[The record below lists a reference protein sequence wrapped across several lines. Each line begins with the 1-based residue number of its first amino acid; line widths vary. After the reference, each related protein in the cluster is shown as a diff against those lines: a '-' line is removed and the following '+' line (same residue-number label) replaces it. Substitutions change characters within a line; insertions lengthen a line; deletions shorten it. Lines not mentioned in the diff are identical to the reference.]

1 MRAQRASK
9 TAQGVALLRAIESAR
24 PLEKRLVNDPYARKM
39 VNSVNLACSTAW
51 VKAGLYDLSWKGAYE
66 YVIARERYIDD
77 MLRQALQEG
86 FKQIVIL
93 GAGFDMRAFRIEG
106 MERVVVFEVDHPAT
120 QAAKRDKLR
129 KLFDPIREN
138 IRFVSID
145 FNEQTLEERLSASGY
160 DEFEK
165 TFFIWQGVT
174 MYLTPQGVDAT
185 LKFIAEHSKSGSKV
199 VFDYFTSSLM
209 HRSLS
214 IQFAR
219 IFLNMIGESLDFS
232 IEDGQLEAFLNAR
245 GFEQV
250 TDANWETLTRLYF
263 TGTGKTVAK
272 GIAIGSGTV
281 K

>member
-1 MRAQRASK
+1 MREQRASK
-9 TAQGVALLRAIESAR
+9 TAQGVALLRAIESTR
-24 PLEKRLVNDPYARKM
+24 PPEKRLIYDPYAHSM
-39 VNSVNLACSTAW
+39 VNSVNLAFSKAW

-77 MLRQALQEG
+77 MLKQALQDG
-86 FKQIVIL
+86 FKQVVIL
-93 GAGFDMRAFRIEG
+93 GAGFDMRAFRIQG
-106 MERVVVFEVDHPAT
+106 MEDVVVFEVDHPAT
-120 QAAKRDKLR
+120 QAAKRENLR

-145 FNEQTLEERLSASGY
+145 FNKQTLEERLIASGY
-160 DEFEK
+160 DESER

-185 LKFIAEHSKSGSKV
+185 LGFIAEHSKTGSRV
-199 VFDYFTSSLM
+199 VFDYFTSTLM
-209 HRSLS
+209 HRSLN
-214 IQFAR
+214 IKCAR

-232 IEDGQLEAFLNAR
+232 IEDGQLEPFLSAR

-250 TDANWETLTRLYF
+250 IDANWETLTRLYF
-263 TGTGKTVAK
+263 TGTTKTVAK
-272 GIAIGSGTV
+272 GIAIGSGSV